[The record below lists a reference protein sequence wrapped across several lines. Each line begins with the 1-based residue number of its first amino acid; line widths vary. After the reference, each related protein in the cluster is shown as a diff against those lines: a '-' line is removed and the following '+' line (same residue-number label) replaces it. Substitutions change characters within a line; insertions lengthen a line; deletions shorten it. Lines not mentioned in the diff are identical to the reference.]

1 VPNNY
6 YTNASK
12 KRLMDE
18 YIIPGYL
25 AFGEVIS
32 SDSGKAI
39 FRVLYEERRSLRKH
53 EERKNLAYRDYATRR
68 QELMA
73 ENYAGCW
80 ARVSTY
86 RECFALLMAET
97 GLVTKDTACRIINNE
112 LAELLSSDSDDD
124 FYNAGIRKGLNSL
137 CSDSIHRL
145 TYR

>member
-1 VPNNY
+1 MPNNY
-6 YTNASK
+6 YTNENK

-53 EERKNLAYRDYATRR
+53 EERKNLAFREYPTRR

-80 ARVSTY
+80 ARTSAY
-86 RECFALLMAET
+86 RECFAILMAET
-97 GLVTKDTACRIINNE
+97 GLVTKDTASRIINIE
-112 LAELLSSDSDDD
+112 LAELFDADCDDD
-124 FYNAGIRKGLNSL
+124 FYNAGIRKGLNRL